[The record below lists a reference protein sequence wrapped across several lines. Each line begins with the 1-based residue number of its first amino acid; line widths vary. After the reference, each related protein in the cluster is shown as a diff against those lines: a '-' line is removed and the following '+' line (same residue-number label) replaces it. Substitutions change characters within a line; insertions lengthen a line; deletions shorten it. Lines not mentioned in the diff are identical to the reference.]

1 MSAEPCRVRMSH
13 DHEAGS
19 KCLFTKKIV
28 ALYPFYSYLATSKLL
43 VTKHRLYTRCRV
55 DHVDVSE
62 HDEFSTRG
70 SSLARSM

>member
-1 MSAEPCRVRMSH
+1 MPRARMSH

-19 KCLFTKKIV
+19 KCLFTKKSPWD
-28 ALYPFYSYLATSKLL
+28 PFYSYLATSKLL